1 MKPKQNI
8 MLMAIALVVSGAI
21 TYRGAQK
28 ECDRLSG
35 ELCVHE
41 NDDLRQKLE
50 VMQECV
56 AIYKAKD
63 AAINDWNKTKA

>member
-1 MKPKQNI
+1 
-8 MLMAIALVVSGAI
+8 MAIALVVSGAI

-28 ECDRLSG
+28 ERNRLSG
-35 ELCVHE
+35 ELCVYE